1 MAREA
6 RQSGKRPAFFEDLP
20 TPSRAPKSAKVYI
33 EKHNT
38 PNGSC
43 VVELNAYDKM
53 NAQQERLRDPN
64 APLIGT
70 LGRGKRKASP
80 TMNAKEREQATN
92 VEQRGR
98 IRAQRRLDGKMEG
111 AQPKQPKQYACRFR
125 RRPGESE
132 PNHFDRVMGEF
143 GEVAERQNRLRERDL
158 DLNDTARREDH
169 STAPNRCWPPPR
181 PGNESGTTNLQRLR
195 GYYDI
200 LDSMKDKIKT
210 CSNCLQKGCNLGVG
224 DGASG
229 SDEETMCWFC
239 REKPEVLHYKNGLDL
254 NVSRDA
260 IQGVE
265 TDTSNQEREELA
277 RIVSRWGEL
286 SPVEEAMISPVSAC
300 FSILKLP
307 SGGQLGYRG
316 NVINFAFDVGK
327 VRKCTP
333 THVQN
338 TP

>member
-80 TMNAKEREQATN
+80 TMNAKEREQAKN

-98 IRAQRRLDGKMEG
+98 IDAQRRLDGKMEG

-181 PGNESGTTNLQRLR
+181 PRNESGTTNFLRHRDRNRGGRPRDRGGIGLLANLNAPFTDGLCRPFVQHPGRRL
-195 GYYDI
+195 G
-200 LDSMKDKIKT
+200 K
-210 CSNCLQKGCNLGVG
+210 CS
-224 DGASG
+224 A
-229 SDEETMCWFC
+229 
-239 REKPEVLHYKNGLDL
+239 
-254 NVSRDA
+254 
-260 IQGVE
+260 
-265 TDTSNQEREELA
+265 
-277 RIVSRWGEL
+277 
-286 SPVEEAMISPVSAC
+286 
-300 FSILKLP
+300 
-307 SGGQLGYRG
+307 LGYECQRAIFSHLYS
-316 NVINFAFDVGK
+316 N
-327 VRKCTP
+327 
-333 THVQN
+333 
-338 TP
+338 